1 MKKRHRLI
9 RYSVYRSMMV
19 SFLLLTS
26 LIIAVVC
33 GGLFALFSWSTAKEV
48 GNISESMLR
57 QNSYVAKVIKDQVYS
72 LGNQLLNN
80 KEVMA
85 AMVDRNRDKLKAFH
99 AINEMRAIQANY
111 PFIQM
116 IGLYNP
122 AAEQYVNTSGV
133 TYEEEEVHL
142 SRIEASRSA
151 YFNFIPRQVNTPA
164 SGSGTANV
172 LTFLLLPSYYTQMPA
187 GDGIIV
193 INIDETYI
201 QRMIG
206 GYKNY
211 STDSLFVMNE
221 EGMVITHSDTG
232 QFMRSVADQ
241 PYTAKVLAATAPT
254 GYFTIDIDG
263 KKNLVSYAKSE
274 EMNWVFVGVSQ
285 YDNLLFNMNE
295 LRWSTLGIALAIF
308 IVSLLI
314 SIWLTNHTYHPIRNL
329 MDKIIGQMKMEK
341 EQQAINEVEL
351 LDTTFADMTG
361 QLSAM
366 VSAQA
371 TARRAE
377 LAHFFKGSQSA
388 PSPAL
393 QQEWEGQ
400 RLLTVLIRIDAFEQF
415 RRANSV
421 KLQSLMHFAICN
433 IGEEL
438 VGMYYPCGVMVIEE
452 GELAVLVRL
461 EQDYCPPQ
469 LLAQLQELQSKASSY
484 FKLELSMGIGTV
496 VSAMDQIRES
506 YRRACEAHEQR
517 FFEGTG
523 RILVYDAASRT
534 GEEGEDRAY
543 PVKLEKKLVEAIRTG
558 NAAKSAVEVDAIIKE
573 LGRCDY
579 QQAQFFLHQLAMSL
593 YKQFHTATP
602 VDGSD
607 LLSAFFRQL
616 PAFETLAEIGGE
628 LSAIAEQLSER
639 QQDAASQQNS
649 RVVEEVKAYVE
660 ANYARADL
668 SLEWMAGQV
677 KLSRGYLGRLFKAQ
691 CGVSFSD
698 YLNRIRLERA
708 KQLLGSDE
716 PIQQISERVGILNT
730 TYFYTLFKKNYQMSP
745 AQYRASLSN
754 NLKDEAQ

>member
-1 MKKRHRLI
+1 MKKRHRLV

-57 QNSYVAKVIKDQVYS
+57 QNSYVAKVIKDQVYN

-80 KEVMA
+80 KEVRA
-85 AMVDRNRDKLKAFH
+85 ALVDQDRDKVKAFH
-99 AINEMRAIQANY
+99 AVNELRAIQANY

-122 AAEQYVNTSGV
+122 GAEQYVNTSGV
-133 TYEEEEVHL
+133 TYEEESVHL

-164 SGSGTANV
+164 TGSGTANV
-172 LTFLLLPSYYTQMPA
+172 LTFLLLPSYYTQMPT
-187 GDGIIV
+187 GGIIV

-221 EGMVITHSDTG
+221 EGMVITHSDSE

-241 PYTAKVLAATAPT
+241 PYTARVLAAEAPT
-254 GYFTIDIDG
+254 GYFNMDIDG
-263 KKNLVSYAKSE
+263 KKNLVSYAKSQ
-274 EMNWVFVGVSQ
+274 EMNWVFVGISQ

-295 LRWSTLGIALAIF
+295 LRWSTLGIALVIF
-308 IVSLLI
+308 IISLLI

-329 MDKIIGQMKMEK
+329 MDKIIGQMKTEK
-341 EQQAINEVEL
+341 ELQAVNEVEL
-351 LDTTFADMTG
+351 LDTTFADMSG

-366 VSAQA
+366 ASAQA
-371 TARRAE
+371 SARRAE
-377 LAHFFKGSQSA
+377 LAHYFKGSQSA

-393 QQEWEGQ
+393 QQEWEGE

-415 RRANSV
+415 RRANST

-438 VGMYYPCGVMVIEE
+438 VGMYYACGVMVIEE
-452 GELAVLVRL
+452 GEMAMLVRL
-461 EQDYCPPQ
+461 EQEKCPAQ
-469 LLAQLQELQSKASSY
+469 LLAQLEELQSKANSY
-484 FKLELSMGIGTV
+484 FKLELSMGVGSV
-496 VSAMDQIRES
+496 VASMDKIRES
-506 YRRACEAHEQR
+506 YRCAQTAHEQR
-517 FFEGTG
+517 FFDGTG
-523 RILVYDAASRT
+523 RIYVYEAEHDIEAEM
-534 GEEGEDRAY
+534 EERPY
-543 PVKLEKKLVEAIRTG
+543 PAKLEKKLVDAIRTG
-558 NAAKSAVEVDAIIKE
+558 SPAKSADEVEALIQE
-573 LGRCDY
+573 MEQGDY
-579 QQAQFFLHQLAMSL
+579 QQALFYLHQLAMSL
-593 YKQFHTATP
+593 YKQFHTGTSA
-602 VDGSD
+602 DGSD
-607 LLSAFFRQL
+607 LLTGFFRRL
-616 PAFETLAEIGGE
+616 PAFETLEEIGEE
-628 LSAIAEQLSER
+628 LSEIASQLSER
-639 QQDAASQQNS
+639 QQSAASQQNS
-649 RVVEEVKAYVE
+649 QVIREVQAYVE
-660 ANYARADL
+660 ANYAKPDL

-691 CGVSFSD
+691 CGMSFSD
-698 YLNRIRLERA
+698 YLNQVRLERA
-708 KQLLGSDE
+708 KQLLKSDE
-716 PIQQISERVGILNT
+716 PIQQISEQVGILNT
-730 TYFYTLFKKNYQMSP
+730 TYFYTLFKKYYQVSP

>member
-1 MKKRHRLI
+1 MKKRHRLV

-57 QNSYVAKVIKDQVYS
+57 QNSYVAKVIKDQVYN

-85 AMVDRNRDKLKAFH
+85 ALVDQDRDKIKAFH
-99 AINEMRAIQANY
+99 AVNELRAIQANY

-122 AAEQYVNTSGV
+122 GAEQYVNTSGA
-133 TYEEEEVHL
+133 TYQEESVHL

-151 YFNFIPRQVNTPA
+151 YFNLIPRQVNTPA
-164 SGSGTANV
+164 IGSGTANV
-172 LTFLLLPSYYTQMPA
+172 LTFLLLPSYYTQMPT
-187 GDGIIV
+187 GGIIV
-193 INIDETYI
+193 INIDEAYI

-221 EGMVITHSDTG
+221 EGMVITHSDTE

-241 PYTAKVLAATAPT
+241 PYTARVLEAEALT
-254 GYFTIDIDG
+254 GYFNMVIDG
-263 KKNLVSYAKSE
+263 KKNLVSYAKSQ
-274 EMNWVFVGVSQ
+274 EMNWVFVGISQ

-308 IVSLLI
+308 IISLLI

-329 MDKIIGQMKMEK
+329 MDKIIGQMKTEK
-341 EQQAINEVEL
+341 ELQAVNEVEL
-351 LDTTFADMTG
+351 LDTTFASMSG

-366 VSAQA
+366 ASAQA
-371 TARRAE
+371 SARRAE
-377 LAHFFKGSQSA
+377 LAHYFKGSQSA

-393 QQEWEGQ
+393 QQEWEGE

-415 RRANSV
+415 RRANST

-452 GELAVLVRL
+452 GEMAMLVRL
-461 EQDYCPPQ
+461 EEEKCPAQ
-469 LLAQLQELQSKASSY
+469 LLAQLEELQSKASSY
-484 FKLELSMGIGTV
+484 FKLELSMGVGSV
-496 VSAMDQIRES
+496 VASMDKIRES
-506 YRRACEAHEQR
+506 YRCAQTAHEQR
-517 FFEGTG
+517 FFDGTG
-523 RILVYDAASRT
+523 RIYVYEAAHDIEAEM
-534 GEEGEDRAY
+534 EERAY
-543 PVKLEKKLVEAIRTG
+543 PAKLEKKLVDAIRSG
-558 NAAKSAVEVDAIIKE
+558 NSAKSVAEVDGLIREIE
-573 LGRCDY
+573 RCDY
-579 QQAQFFLHQLAMSL
+579 QQALFYLHQLAMSL
-593 YKQFHTATP
+593 YKQFHTGTSE
-602 VDGSD
+602 DGSD
-607 LLSAFFRQL
+607 LLTAFFRRL
-616 PAFETLAEIGGE
+616 PAFETLEEIGEE
-628 LSAIAEQLSER
+628 LSEIASQLSER
-639 QQDAASQQNS
+639 QQSAASQQNS
-649 RVVEEVKAYVE
+649 QVISEVMAYVQ
-660 ANYARADL
+660 ANYAKPDL

-691 CGVSFSD
+691 SGMSFSD
-698 YLNRIRLERA
+698 YLNQVRLERA
-708 KQLLGSDE
+708 KQLLLSDE
-716 PIQQISERVGILNT
+716 PIQQISEQVGILNT
-730 TYFYTLFKKNYQMSP
+730 TYFYTLFKKYYQVSP

-754 NLKDEAQ
+754 NLKDETH

>member
-1 MKKRHRLI
+1 MKKRHRLV

-57 QNSYVAKVIKDQVYS
+57 QNSYVAKVIKDQVYN

-85 AMVDRNRDKLKAFH
+85 ALVDQDRNKIKAFH
-99 AINEMRAIQANY
+99 AVNELRAIQANY

-122 AAEQYVNTSGV
+122 GAEQYVNTSGV
-133 TYEEEEVHL
+133 TYEEESVHL

-151 YFNFIPRQVNTPA
+151 YFNFIPRQVSTPA
-164 SGSGTANV
+164 TGSGTANV
-172 LTFLLLPSYYTQMPA
+172 LTFLLLPSYYTQMPT
-187 GDGIIV
+187 GGIIV

-221 EGMVITHSDTG
+221 EGMVITHSDTE

-241 PYTAKVLAATAPT
+241 PYTARVLAAEAPT
-254 GYFTIDIDG
+254 GYFNIHIDG
-263 KKNLVSYAKSE
+263 KKNLVSYAKSQ
-274 EMNWVFVGVSQ
+274 EMNWVFVGISQ

-308 IVSLLI
+308 IISLLI

-329 MDKIIGQMKMEK
+329 MDKIIGQMKTEK
-341 EQQAINEVEL
+341 ELQAVNEVEL
-351 LDTTFADMTG
+351 LDTTFADMSG

-366 VSAQA
+366 ASAQA
-371 TARRAE
+371 SARRAE
-377 LAHFFKGSQSA
+377 LAHYFKGSQSA

-393 QQEWEGQ
+393 QQEWEGE

-415 RRANSV
+415 RRANSA

-452 GELAVLVRL
+452 GEMAMLVRL
-461 EQDYCPPQ
+461 DQEKCPAQ
-469 LLAQLQELQSKASSY
+469 LLAQLEELQSKASSY
-484 FKLELSMGIGTV
+484 FKLELSMGVGSV
-496 VSAMDQIRES
+496 VASMDKIRES
-506 YRRACEAHEQR
+506 YRCAQTAHEQR
-517 FFEGTG
+517 FFDGTG
-523 RILVYDAASRT
+523 RIYVYETAYDAET
-534 GEEGEDRAY
+534 ETEERAY
-543 PVKLEKKLVEAIRTG
+543 PAKLEKKLVEAIRAG
-558 NAAKSAVEVDAIIKE
+558 NTAKSEAEVDSLIREIE
-573 LGRCDY
+573 RCDY
-579 QQAQFFLHQLAMSL
+579 QQALFYLHQLAMSL
-593 YKQFHTATP
+593 YKQFHTGTSE
-602 VDGSD
+602 DGSD
-607 LLSAFFRQL
+607 LLTAFFRRL
-616 PAFETLAEIGGE
+616 PAFETLEEIGEE
-628 LSAIAEQLSER
+628 LRVIAAQLSER
-639 QQDAASQQNS
+639 QQSAASQQNS
-649 RVVEEVKAYVE
+649 QVISEVMAYVQ
-660 ANYARADL
+660 ANYAKPDL

-691 CGVSFSD
+691 SGMSFSD
-698 YLNRIRLERA
+698 YLNQVRLERA
-708 KQLLGSDE
+708 KELLLSDE
-716 PIQQISERVGILNT
+716 PIQQISEQVGILNT
-730 TYFYTLFKKNYQMSP
+730 TYFYTLFKKYYQVSP

-754 NLKDEAQ
+754 NLKDGAQ